1 MKNIL
6 IHCAMKKE
14 GEQIAKKLKLSKVCK
29 YDKDI
34 KDSQK
39 IEDKRKNINNFIE
52 VYSNNLNNLK
62 DVYLNDKNSNLKNA
76 EHNSHEEDET
86 NLSLIITGI
95 GKQKTAIGLTKYLCE
110 NDKPDLIINIGYAG
124 STSAK
129 IGSWVSINKSYNL
142 EWDITGEQKYSMDDL
157 GGQDLL
163 TIDELE
169 KLPCYSAE
177 CFVNNTDIKDNVIFD
192 MELHSVSLLA
202 DLYNIPLISLKK
214 VSDNLSMDDY
224 YKTVED
230 NRLMELESS
239 VIFIEKFLK
248 DKLQNIYCSLF

>member
-6 IHCAMKKE
+6 IHCAMNKE
-14 GEQIAKKLKLSKVCK
+14 GEQIAKLLNLVEKK
-29 YDKDI
+29 
-34 KDSQK
+34 QK
-39 IEDKRKNINNFIE
+39 EDKFNNII
-52 VYSNNLNNLK
+52 
-62 DVYLNDKNSNLKNA
+62 
-76 EHNSHEEDET
+76 T
-86 NLSLIITGI
+86 NLEGKQNETKITLIITGI

-177 CFVNNTDIKDNVIFD
+177 CFVNNTDIKDNVIFN

-202 DLYNIPLISLKK
+202 DLYNIPLVSLKK

-239 VIFIEKFLK
+239 VKFIEKFLK
-248 DKLQNIYCSLF
+248 DK

>member
-1 MKNIL
+1 MTNKTFCDNMIQTPKEGLKNMKNIL

-14 GEQIAKKLKLSKVCK
+14 GEQIARLLNLVEKKKK
-29 YDKDI
+29 
-34 KDSQK
+34 
-39 IEDKRKNINNFIE
+39 EDKFNNIITTFEGKQN
-52 VYSNNLNNLK
+52 
-62 DVYLNDKNSNLKNA
+62 
-76 EHNSHEEDET
+76 ET
-86 NLSLIITGI
+86 KITLIVTGI

-157 GGQDLL
+157 GGQDLV
-163 TIDELE
+163 IIEELE

-177 CFVNNTDIKDNVIFD
+177 CFVNNTDIKENVIFD

-230 NRLMELESS
+230 NKLMELESS
-239 VIFIEKFLK
+239 IKYIEKFLK
-248 DKLQNIYCSLF
+248 EK

>member
-14 GEQIAKKLKLSKVCK
+14 GEQIARLLNLVEKKKK
-29 YDKDI
+29 
-34 KDSQK
+34 
-39 IEDKRKNINNFIE
+39 
-52 VYSNNLNNLK
+52 
-62 DVYLNDKNSNLKNA
+62 
-76 EHNSHEEDET
+76 EDEFNNIIT
-86 NLSLIITGI
+86 TFEGKQNETKITLIVTGI

-157 GGQDLL
+157 GGQDLV
-163 TIDELE
+163 TIEELE

-177 CFVNNTDIKDNVIFD
+177 CFVNNTDIKENVIFD

-239 VIFIEKFLK
+239 VKYIEKFLK
-248 DKLQNIYCSLF
+248 EK

>member
-14 GEQIAKKLKLSKVCK
+14 GEQIARLLNLVEKKKK
-29 YDKDI
+29 
-34 KDSQK
+34 
-39 IEDKRKNINNFIE
+39 EDKFNNIITTFEGKQN
-52 VYSNNLNNLK
+52 
-62 DVYLNDKNSNLKNA
+62 
-76 EHNSHEEDET
+76 ET
-86 NLSLIITGI
+86 KITLIVTGI

-157 GGQDLL
+157 GGQDLV
-163 TIDELE
+163 TIEELE

-177 CFVNNTDIKDNVIFD
+177 CFVNNTDIKENVIFD

-239 VIFIEKFLK
+239 VKYIEKFLK
-248 DKLQNIYCSLF
+248 EK